1 MAKKKPSMAGKID
14 EIFKE
19 KEEELSDDLFDV
31 NTVKGMVNISLS
43 RLIPNPNQPRK
54 TFFEQSI
61 SELAE
66 SIKEQGVL
74 SPIIVRPQGDRYEIV
89 AGERR
94 YKAAGEAG
102 LKEIPALIRKVS
114 NGEARIISLIE
125 NIQREDLN
133 DIDRASALR
142 ELKVNLGLPWVK
154 LAKKLGLTKQRVLDL
169 VGLLDLPE
177 EVKEEISHKRLTERH
192 GRALRK
198 LLDKADMLRDVF
210 SFIKEKKLTGEQSSE
225 LVSILNGKP
234 RFTIEKAY
242 DELKKSKPKKEKPK
256 IARSPVEIAITESEH
271 LIKTLEKIKK
281 ESLIKKGREELH
293 SKLVEVQK
301 RIKAIIKSLES
312 DKNIKV
318 TK

>member
-1 MAKKKPSMAGKID
+1 MAKKKPSIAGKID

-31 NTVKGMVNISLS
+31 NTAKGMVNISLS

-54 TFFEQSI
+54 TFYEQTI
-61 SELAE
+61 LELAK

-74 SPIIVRPQGDRYEIV
+74 SPIIVRPRGDKYEII

-133 DIDRASALR
+133 DIDRASALK
-142 ELKVNLGLPWVK
+142 ELKENLSLTWIELGKRLGLSK
-154 LAKKLGLTKQRVLDL
+154 RRVLEL
-169 VGLLDLPE
+169 VSLLDLPE
-177 EVKEEISHKRLTERH
+177 EVKEDIRQKKLTERH
-192 GRALRK
+192 GRALK
-198 LLDKADMLRDVF
+198 QLMDKPKALHDVYR
-210 SFIKEKKLTGEQSSE
+210 FIEGEKLTGEQTQE
-225 LVSILNGKP
+225 LVKIVKGAP
-234 RFTIEKAY
+234 RRTIEESYKQI
-242 DELKKSKPKKEKPK
+242 EKPEYK
-256 IARSPVEIAITESEH
+256 KTKVKKNPVEIAITESEH
-271 LIKTLEKIKK
+271 LIKTLEKIKT
-281 ESLIKKGREELH
+281 ENLIKKGREELH
-293 SKLVEVQK
+293 SKLKEVQNK
-301 RIKAIIKSLES
+301 IKALIKSLES
-312 DKNIKV
+312 NKNTKV